1 MKNDCFLKNDILK
14 YGDICGMESRRQA
27 KVSRLIQREIAVI
40 LQRNSQMWF
49 NIPFV
54 TVSKIHVTPDLSY
67 AKVYLTFL
75 NEKNPAEKIDLIRTK
90 TGEIKLQLGSALKNE
105 MRKLPAINFF
115 YDDTMDY
122 VEDMDRLLKKL
133 NNPDA
138 PAEES
143 E

>member
-1 MKNDCFLKNDILK
+1 MK
-14 YGDICGMESRRQA
+14 YGDICAMESRRQA

-40 LQRNSQMWF
+40 LQRNSRMWF
-49 NIPFV
+49 KIQFV
-54 TVSKIHVTPDLSY
+54 TVSKINMTPDLSY

-75 NEKNPAEKIDLIRTK
+75 NEKNPEEKIEMIRAK

-122 VEDMDRLLKKL
+122 VDDMDKLLKKL

-138 PAEES
+138 SPEES

>member
-1 MKNDCFLKNDILK
+1 MKSDIIK
-14 YGDICGMESRRQA
+14 YHDICAMESRRQA

-49 NIPFV
+49 ALPFV

-75 NEKNPAEKIDLIRTK
+75 NEANPQEKIDLVRAK

-122 VEDMDRLLKKL
+122 VEDMDKLLKKL
-133 NNPDA
+133 NNPDSSSA
-138 PAEES
+138 DS

>member
-1 MKNDCFLKNDILK
+1 
-14 YGDICGMESRRQA
+14 MESRRQA

-49 NIPFV
+49 ALPFV

-75 NEKNPAEKIDLIRTK
+75 NEANPQEKIDLVRAK

-122 VEDMDRLLKKL
+122 VEDMDKLLKKL
-133 NNPDA
+133 NNPDSSSA
-138 PAEES
+138 DS